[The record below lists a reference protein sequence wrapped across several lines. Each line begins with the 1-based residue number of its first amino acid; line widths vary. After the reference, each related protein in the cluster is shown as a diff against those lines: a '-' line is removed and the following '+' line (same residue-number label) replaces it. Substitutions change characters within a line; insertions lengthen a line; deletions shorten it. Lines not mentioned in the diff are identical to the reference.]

1 MAGLWRVTYMG
12 DGVKNISAGAFA
24 KYTTAFVEEDVARSL
39 VGQQDWL
46 IADPNGAEV
55 GSKPA
60 KAEPKPEPKKA
71 EEKKAEDKKAEK
83 AEDKK
88 AEDKKAEK
96 AEDKKPEKAEKS

>member
-24 KYTTAFVEEDVARSL
+24 KYTTAFVEEDVAKSL
-39 VGQQDWL
+39 AGQQDWL
-46 IADPNGAEV
+46 IADPSGAEV

-60 KAEPKPEPKKA
+60 KVEPKPEPKKA
-71 EEKKAEDKKAEK
+71 EEKKPEKAEEKKPEDKKPEK

-88 AEDKKAEK
+88 AE
-96 AEDKKPEKAEKS
+96 KPEKAEKS